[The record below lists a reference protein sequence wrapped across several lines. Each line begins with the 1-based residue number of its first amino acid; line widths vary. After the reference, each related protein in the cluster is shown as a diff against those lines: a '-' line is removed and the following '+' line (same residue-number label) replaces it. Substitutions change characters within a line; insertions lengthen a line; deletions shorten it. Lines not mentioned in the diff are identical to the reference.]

1 MSENLASLPPKV
13 SGLPQG
19 WLRLCISLDHSGKAL
34 FRDGQTGDDRALL
47 GVLWWGD
54 DANNRVHVP
63 VSDEGVA
70 VVPFAVRTSF
80 DRLRD
85 YFRDAEDGCL
95 QLFLMSEVSD
105 RCRTLGKCVLSLR
118 DLFQAEDSQPD
129 SQVLK
134 RCIDVN
140 VNDVRRDVSDQLVAS
155 GTCDIEI
162 AFSHGALPMHSKAS
176 EHARSASMSDTGHSL
191 DSSLSDPSVEMCSSW
206 YSDISNLRIEVLSVT
221 FESRYA
227 PLNVSQP
234 NVYVTVGML
243 KDRSDQQ
250 TTRPVPCTKAADGM
264 RAKWTGPDTNSCPF
278 IFETRA
284 MCDCGKSSGAQGAG
298 ACMESPILRAGL
310 WKSGPVTQFHD
321 FSKMAEK
328 VGVSSISPF
337 DELIGSAVVV
347 PAGALA
353 QKDGVE
359 LPLYNSELE
368 KTGKIH
374 LRIVPGNPVTPE
386 QGDASSAL
394 KEGEQISGS
403 HGENEAT
410 KVVVVDEKS
419 ALEYEILSSMKTL
432 ALHTIPRKEDIVSQV
447 GLVGEQ
453 KFAWSGSDS
462 EDATMVGVEYEGAVS
477 CSDDEA
483 IFNRQEIVT
492 SSKPK
497 SQLSD
502 EWIFGIEKKH
512 PGVEV
517 AEEEREKE
525 RSGTSRLLPS
535 AVK

>member
-1 MSENLASLPPKV
+1 VLMSENVASLPPKV

-34 FRDGQTGDDRALL
+34 FRDGQNGDVRALL

-54 DANNRVHVP
+54 DAKNRVHVP
-63 VSDEGVA
+63 VSHEGIA

-105 RCRTLGKCVLSLR
+105 RCRTLGKCSLSLK
-118 DLFQAEDSQPD
+118 DLFHAEDSQPD

-155 GTCDIEI
+155 GTCEIEVYF
-162 AFSHGALPMHSKAS
+162 AHGALPMHSKAS
-176 EHARSASMSDTGHSL
+176 EHARSASMSA
-191 DSSLSDPSVEMCSSW
+191 DSSLASDPSVEMCSSW
-206 YSDISNLRIEVLSVT
+206 CSDICHLRIEVLSVI

-227 PLNVSQP
+227 PLNLSQP

-243 KDRSDQQ
+243 RDRSDQK
-250 TTRPVPCTKAADGM
+250 TTRLVPCTKAADGM
-264 RAKWTGPDTNSCPF
+264 HAKWTGADTDRSPF
-278 IFETRA
+278 IFETRN
-284 MCDCGKSSGAQGAG
+284 MCECGKSSGSQDAG

-321 FSKMAEK
+321 FSKMAQK

-347 PAGALA
+347 PTGALA

-374 LRIVPGNPVTPE
+374 LRIVPGDPMTPE
-386 QGDASSAL
+386 QGDASSIL
-394 KEGEQISGS
+394 KDGEHTSGS
-403 HGENEAT
+403 HGENEGA
-410 KVVVVDEKS
+410 KVIVIDEKS
-419 ALEYEILSSMKTL
+419 ALDYEILSSMKTL
-432 ALHTIPRKEDIVSQV
+432 ALHTIPRKDAAGEQAGVN
-447 GLVGEQ
+447 GEQ
-453 KFAWSGSDS
+453 KYAWSGSDC

-483 IFNRQEIVT
+483 NFAREEIVA
-492 SSKPK
+492 SSRPK
-497 SQLSD
+497 SKLND
-502 EWIFGIEKKH
+502 EWIFGIEKRH
-512 PGVEV
+512 PDVEV

-525 RSGTSRLLPS
+525 RSGTDRLLPS